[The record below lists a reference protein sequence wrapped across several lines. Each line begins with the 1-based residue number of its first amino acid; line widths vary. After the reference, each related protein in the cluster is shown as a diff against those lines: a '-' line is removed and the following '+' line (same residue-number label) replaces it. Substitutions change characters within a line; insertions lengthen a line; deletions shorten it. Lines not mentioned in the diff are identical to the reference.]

1 MVMRPARGFTLP
13 EIVAVVAVL
22 AILAGAGMPSL
33 TDFIRSQRVK
43 TVSFDLF
50 STLVQARSEAVT
62 RNASVTVAPMT
73 GTDWKTGWK
82 VTAPGGTVIRQVNP
96 VPNVDI
102 TGPDNVV
109 FRGSG
114 RLDPTAAVPNFELT
128 GGGWSSAATRCV
140 TVDLSGRPVSKVATC

>member
-1 MVMRPARGFTLP
+1 MVMRRARGFTLP
-13 EIVAVVAVL
+13 EVVAVVGIL
-22 AILAGAGMPSL
+22 AILAGAGVPAL

-43 TVSFDLF
+43 TVSFDLY

-62 RNASVTVAPMT
+62 RNASVTVAPTT

-82 VTAPGGTVIRQVNP
+82 VTASGGTVIRQVNP

-114 RLDPTAAVPNFELT
+114 RLNATAVPTFELT

-140 TVDLSGRPVSKVATC
+140 TIDLSGRPVSKAATC

>member
-1 MVMRPARGFTLP
+1 MVMSRARGFTLP
-13 EIVAVVAVL
+13 EIVAVVGIL
-22 AILAGAGMPSL
+22 AILAGAGVPEL

-43 TVSFDLF
+43 SVSFDLY

-82 VTAPGGTVIRQVNP
+82 VTAPGGSVIRQVNP

-114 RLDPTAAVPNFELT
+114 RVNATTTPTFELT
-128 GGGWSSAATRCV
+128 GGGWSTAATRCV
-140 TVDLSGRPVSKVATC
+140 SVDLSGRPVSKAATC